1 MKKVVR
7 LKKNGK
13 FKITSSEVWLEFLD
27 GLGKD
32 LDGGTLKRCSSD
44 EPEAQTTRGPN
55 ACRECCGRGNVE
67 FCGMYIALCTDGTS
81 CVLG

>member
-1 MKKVVR
+1 MKKVVKR
-7 LKKNGK
+7 KRNGK
-13 FKITSSEVWLEFLD
+13 FKITSDEAWLEFLA

-32 LDGGTLKRCSSD
+32 IEGGTIHREGSSR
-44 EPEAQTTRGPN
+44 AQRNGN

-67 FCGMYIALCTDGTS
+67 FCGMYVAICQDGST

>member
-1 MKKVVR
+1 MKKVVK

-13 FKITSSEVWLEFLD
+13 FKITSNEAWLEFVV

-32 LDGGTLKRCSSD
+32 IDGGTLKRCSND
-44 EPEAQTTRGPN
+44 ERTRRGGNP
-55 ACRECCGRGNVE
+55 CRECCGRGNVE
-67 FCGMYIALCTDGTS
+67 FCGMYVALCTDGTS

>member
-13 FKITSSEVWLEFLD
+13 YRIVSPELWREFLD

-32 LDGGTLKRCSSD
+32 IDAGTLRRCTGD
-44 EPEAQTTRGPN
+44 DPELRPQRNGN

-67 FCGMYIALCTDGTS
+67 FCGMYVALCTDGTS
-81 CVLG
+81 CMIG